1 MMHGR
6 VYAADDPVWNT
17 LYPPLDYRCRCR
29 VKPLSRSM
37 GENRVLSR
45 PNLESITVDIGA
57 NPYTGEE
64 RYAQRT
70 GIRINNT
77 FIAPN
82 AGFNANQGK
91 SMLSRMAKIAVDKA
105 QATHPDIARIA
116 LKTMMGN
123 DRFKNSLSTASL
135 TWVLKLLKG

>member
-1 MMHGR
+1 MNPEDIKAVFGMKPE
-6 VYAADDPVWNT
+6 AAV
-17 LYPPLDYRCRCR
+17 
-29 VKPLSRSM
+29 
-37 GENRVLSR
+37 
-45 PNLESITVDIGA
+45 A
-57 NPYTGEE
+57 YTGEE

-70 GIRINNT
+70 GIRINNK

-123 DRFKNSLSTASL
+123 DRFKNALSTASL